1 MSCNKKWLSPVN
13 IFRNPDIFYPCLH
26 QFKALLRMEM
36 VTTKLHQT
44 NCFPIPLWKWEI
56 RILHG
61 SKPKK
66 SVAKTFA
73 FDQTRERKDICRIL
87 WKNDWLLNIVF
98 QINELRSKRQELEK
112 RHSIVLEE
120 KHALTCSLE
129 ESQERILMLEKSK
142 RDIEQTVSWILKYMY
157 KQKNYQFEYKAYL
170 NSNSL

>member
-1 MSCNKKWLSPVN
+1 MQKVNVMYCNKKWLSPVN
-13 IFRNPDIFYPCLH
+13 ILRNPDIFYPCLH
-26 QFKALLRMEM
+26 RVKALLS
-36 VTTKLHQT
+36 QT

-142 RDIEQTVSWILKYMY
+142 RDVEQTVSWILKYMY
-157 KQKNYQFEYKAYL
+157 KQKNYQFEYKTYL

>member
-13 IFRNPDIFYPCLH
+13 ILRNPDIFYPCLH
-26 QFKALLRMEM
+26 QVKALLRMEM

-73 FDQTRERKDICRIL
+73 FDQTRERKDICRIYGKMTDCKIL
-87 WKNDWLLNIVF
+87 FFRLMSCDPSDRNWRRDTALFWRRSMHWPVAWRNRRNEFSCWKNQKGMLNK
-98 QINELRSKRQELEK
+98 L
-112 RHSIVLEE
+112 
-120 KHALTCSLE
+120 
-129 ESQERILMLEKSK
+129 
-142 RDIEQTVSWILKYMY
+142 
-157 KQKNYQFEYKAYL
+157 
-170 NSNSL
+170 